1 MLPKSGLGR
10 PGGSRVVYTG
20 TQALKNK
27 PAADQGEPPW
37 LTEVLRLSGPLAAR
51 PAALRPSLR
60 WEVQLETRG
69 TLGKWRIFL
78 EEAQSCSG
86 PVD

>member
-60 WEVQLETRG
+60 WEVQLET
-69 TLGKWRIFL
+69 
-78 EEAQSCSG
+78 
-86 PVD
+86 